1 MAIID
6 VLKYEGPND
15 ELVWKWSPKN
25 RNQKRENQ
33 LRIGTQLVVNESQ
46 DAFMFK
52 GGKLLDVF
60 GAGTHTLTSYN
71 IPFLADVIGLAFGG
85 DTPFTAEVF
94 YVNKALSQDAKWG
107 LMPFNIVEPNFK
119 VPIPITCRGSYS
131 VKIVDSR
138 KFLTEIVGVSSL
150 YSQLELQKLF
160 RGIITESTKNAI
172 WKLSKDLDL
181 GPLELEYMV
190 KELSNSIQP
199 AVKFAM
205 SKYGLEIS
213 FFSVEGISVVDDDER
228 VKKIV
233 EDYQRIMSEDMEE
246 KLRLKRRAEQLN
258 VYKVERTF
266 DTTEAAATNIGGGEG
281 GDGSGGS
288 GILGTVVGLG
298 MAMPLANQV
307 GGMVQNQMN
316 TSNTASTPRPCKKCQ
331 TPLQTKDLFCGAC
344 GMAQNINAS
353 KPDSTSEEK
362 VSCDKCATDFS
373 PRYKFCPNCG
383 DGYNP
388 CPKCNTDLGNNA
400 TICNACEYVLPK
412 VCECG
417 NQCPPESK
425 FCSNCGK
432 NLSQ

>member
-6 VLKYEGPND
+6 VLKYEGPNN
-15 ELVWKWSPKN
+15 ELVWKWSPEN
-25 RNQKRENQ
+25 GNLKRSNQ
-33 LRIGTQLVVNESQ
+33 LRIGSQLVVNESQ

-60 GAGTHTLTSYN
+60 GAGTHTLTSLN

-150 YSQLELQKLF
+150 YNQLELQKLF

-172 WKLSKDLDL
+172 WKLSKDLGL

-199 AVKFAM
+199 AIKFAM

-213 FFSVEGISVVDDDER
+213 FFSVEGISVVDEDER

-233 EDYQRIMSEDMEE
+233 EDYHRIMSEDMEE

-316 TSNTASTPRPCKKCQ
+316 TGNLSDPTKPCSKCNTA
-331 TPLQTKDLFCGAC
+331 LQPISLFCGNC
-344 GMAQNINAS
+344 GTAQTN
-353 KPDSTSEEK
+353 STTLPNQITEK
-362 VSCDKCATDFS
+362 TVNCDKCAVDFS
-373 PRYKFCPNCG
+373 PKYKFCPNCG
-383 DGYNP
+383 DNYNP
-388 CPKCNTDLGNNA
+388 CPKCKIDLDVNA

-432 NLSQ
+432 NISE